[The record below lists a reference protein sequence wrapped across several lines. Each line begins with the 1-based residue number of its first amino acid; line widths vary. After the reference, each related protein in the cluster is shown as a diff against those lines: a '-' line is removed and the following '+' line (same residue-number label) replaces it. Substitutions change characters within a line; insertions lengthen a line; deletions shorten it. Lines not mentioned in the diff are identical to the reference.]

1 MNINLIAAV
10 GKNYEL
16 GKNNDLIWKLKG
28 DMKFFKDTTL
38 GHKIVMGRRTW
49 ESLAGKLPNR
59 TNIVLSTHDMD
70 GPDEVVHDMQ
80 TFIENNKD
88 TDEEIFVI
96 GGGSVYMQF
105 LPYASKIYLTEV
117 DAEDLKADAFFPEF
131 DKSKYDKTIIREG
144 KENDLAFKISLY
156 QLK

>member
-1 MNINLIAAV
+1 MFSIIAAI
-10 GKNYEL
+10 GKNWEL
-16 GKNNDLIWKLKG
+16 GKGGKLVFRIKD
-28 DMKFFKDTTL
+28 DMKFFKDTTS